1 MPQSRDTIRATM
13 RLRREQ
19 RQRNLEALGWPGG
32 KVRREP
38 PPAKAEPV
46 KMLPPEVMEDK
57 MLRAADHQEDKAAAP
72 VQLLEDLPWA
82 SAQALARAKAAGLT
96 AADFRD
102 VGPDGK
108 YGYVSLDVR
117 YVIAHLG
124 EIRGTP

>member
-1 MPQSRDTIRATM
+1 MPQSRDTIRATQ

-57 MLRAADHQEDKAAAP
+57 MLRAVDQENKAAP
-72 VQLLEDLPWA
+72 PQVLEDLPWA

-117 YVIAHLG
+117 YVIAHLE
-124 EIRGTP
+124 EIRRG